1 MKKVLAFGLVV
12 LGLLSFTASS
22 YAADVS
28 GTWEMTTQSPRGG
41 ERTSEIS
48 IVQDGNKITVT
59 MPGMRG
65 GDPITAEGTIDGDK
79 IQWSVTRETPRGTFT
94 MTYTG
99 TVDGDTMKGTVD
111 RGGRTA
117 EWTAKKK

>member
-1 MKKVLAFGLVV
+1 MKKSLALGLVV
-12 LGLLSFTASS
+12 LGLMSFTALAF
-22 YAADVS
+22 AADVS
-28 GTWEMTTQSPRGG
+28 GTWEMTTQSPRG
-41 ERTSEIS
+41 ERNSEIT

-65 GDPITAEGTIDGDK
+65 GDPLAAEGTIDGDH

-94 MTYTG
+94 VTYAG
-99 TVDGDTMKGTVD
+99 TVEGDTMKGTVD
-111 RGGRTA
+111 RGGRTS